1 MASLTRIKNN
11 QQVDANISQTD
22 ITNYTAINA
31 AVVSN
36 TNQFDGIYGVTKI
49 QNYSITGDKWAN
61 SVTAVT
67 DLVLHKA
74 STGSGVVGG
83 NLTVEGNLTV
93 IGSVTSIEAT
103 TTRVSDSL
111 IQLGYGNDTNGIAA
125 SADLGFIFTLPA
137 DNAALIFDQNAAQF
151 ELGFTSEDAY
161 TANVAISFTN
171 YANLRIQDL
180 VANKSAIAN
189 LILANSTIT
198 TDGSAASNL
207 YLIANSVSGNV
218 FLYSNNSIVANN
230 KTFIQA
236 NLTAESNLFVNGY
249 TIIGLAQQ
257 DAINLVANSL
267 GLSPDANS
275 MPNTGDVVAQEFYGT
290 NFWSNGDITATG
302 NVSGN
307 NFVVSNNLVVT
318 GDFDVNNIVAAESIT
333 ANVLTVNTDA
343 YVGGNLT
350 VSGTVTYINTT
361 DLLVEDPILGIGR
374 GANNTPL
381 ISDDN
386 YNRGLQL
393 WYYDTSE
400 KSAFLGWDNSD
411 SQFVL
416 ADNVSVTGEVVTV
429 NSYGNIVLGNL
440 LAQQGNFSGTIA
452 ANNISSNNDI
462 TAQGNLTAENLAV
475 NANASI
481 SGHLS
486 ASSAILTANLGSN
499 STSTGTLVITGG
511 LGLSENLN
519 VGQTSNLGNIQ
530 IFSNNITNLVSDQ
543 GITIDPN
550 GTGDIVINSNLGS
563 GNIIIQ
569 GQQANLFVIRDKQV
583 AITSN
588 SSYANAFVFRD
599 NITLDINASDAIRL
613 PVGNVSQRPVTTSDS
628 TNVKLNYTGSLRY
641 NSEYNLLEWW
651 TGTEWQDARPQFTL
665 VAPISITGAN
675 LDANGSYILP
685 NTAAGADSSSTIVAI
700 NGVLQAPGSAYV
712 VTTGNVD
719 PYSGVVYSPAVIT
732 FDPADLPTNTDVID
746 IRSFTT
752 TSKISYSVLEFNGL
766 KIDATQG
773 NYLEVT
779 GNVLPAA
786 NITYNLGST
795 TQRWNE
801 LWLANS
807 TIHMG
812 GLQIKASDAGLEI
825 YREDGITLVGSITA
839 THQFTA
845 PTSDYIELSLENGA
859 IQILEVN
866 TNTRVK
872 LPTASSN
879 KSITLMIKQLGN
891 YQLEWENA
899 VWPSAIVP
907 EFTNVPGTMDIY
919 EFISDGQKWYGWVK
933 GANYLN

>member
-161 TANVAISFTN
+161 SANVAVTFTN
-171 YANLRIQDL
+171 YANLKIQDL
-180 VANKSAIAN
+180 TANKSLVAN
-189 LILANSTIT
+189 LILANSTVT
-198 TDGSAASNL
+198 TDGSSASDL
-207 YLIANSVSGNV
+207 YLVANSNSGNI

-230 KTFIQA
+230 KTFIQG
-236 NLTAESNLFVNGY
+236 NLSAQGNLFVNDY
-249 TIIGLAQQ
+249 TIVGLAQQ

-267 GLSPDANS
+267 GLPPNVLS

-290 NFWSNGDITATG
+290 NFWANGNIETTSNING
-302 NVSGN
+302 NNLIVSNNIVVSGN
-307 NFVVSNNLVVT
+307 
-318 GDFDVNNIVAAESIT
+318 FDVNNIVAAESIT
-333 ANVLTVNTDA
+333 SNTLTVNTDA

-350 VSGTVTYINTT
+350 VSGTVTYVNTT
-361 DLLVEDPILGIGR
+361 DLLVEDPILSLGR
-374 GANNTPL
+374 SANNTPL
-381 ISDDN
+381 ISNDN
-386 YNRGLQL
+386 KDRGIQL

-400 KSAFLGWDNSD
+400 KSAFLGRDISTG
-411 SQFVL
+411 QMVV
-416 ADNVSVTGEVVTV
+416 ADDVTVSGEVVTV

-440 LAQQGNFSGTIA
+440 IAYKADFSGTVL
-452 ANNISSNNDI
+452 ANNISSNNNI
-462 TAQGNLTAENLAV
+462 TSQGNLTAGNLAV
-475 NANASI
+475 NADANISGNLSVSNASF
-481 SGHLS
+481 
-486 ASSAILTANLGSN
+486 TANIGSN
-499 STSTGTLVITGG
+499 STSTGTVIITGG

-519 VGQTSNLGNIQ
+519 VGQVSNLGNIQ
-530 IFSNNITNLVSDQ
+530 IFNNNITNSVTNQ
-543 GITIDPN
+543 GIIIDPN
-550 GTGDIVINSNLGS
+550 GSGDIIMNSNLGS
-563 GNIIIQ
+563 GSIIIQ
-569 GQQANLFVIRDKQV
+569 GQQANLFVIRDNQV

-588 SSYANAFVFRD
+588 ASYANSFAFRD

-613 PVGNVSQRPVTTSDS
+613 PVGNVSQRPVTVLDS

-651 TGTEWQDARPQFTL
+651 TGSEWQDARPQFTL

-675 LDANGSYILP
+675 LDANGSYVLP

-700 NGVLQAPGSAYV
+700 NGVIQAPGSAYV
-712 VTTGNVD
+712 VATGNVD

-732 FDPADLPTNTDVID
+732 FDPADLPANTDVID
-746 IRSFTT
+746 IRSFSTT
-752 TSKISYSVLEFNGL
+752 NKISYAVLEFNGL

-773 NYLEVT
+773 DYLEIT
-779 GNVLPAA
+779 GNVLPAS
-786 NITYNLGST
+786 NVTYNLGST

-812 GLQIKASDAGLEI
+812 GLQIKASNAGLEI
-825 YREDGITLVGSITA
+825 YREDGSTLVGSITA
-839 THQFTA
+839 THQFSANTA
-845 PTSDYIELSLENGA
+845 DYIELTLDNGT

-866 TNTRVK
+866 THTRIK
-872 LPTASSN
+872 LPVPSSN
-879 KSITLMIKQLGN
+879 KSLTLMVKQLGN
-891 YQLEWENA
+891 YSLVWENA
-899 VWPSAIVP
+899 EWPGSLVP
-907 EFTNVPGTMDIY
+907 QFTGNAGTMDIY
-919 EFISDGQKWYGWVK
+919 EFFSDGNKWYGAVK